1 MVFLKMVCYV
11 FDEKDWNDILDFKS
25 LVGSFMIRNVV
36 DLFLVVIIFVLFN
49 VVVLIICGDY
59 CGKFNIGY
67 CCMWCFVILNWGL
80 YID

>member
-1 MVFLKMVCYV
+1 MVFLKIVCYV

-59 CGKFNIGY
+59 CGKFNIWY
-67 CCMWCFVILNWGL
+67 CCMWCFIIFNWGL